1 MATFDERAREWD
13 TDDRRRVAAGVATAI
28 RSAVALTP
36 AMRTVEVG
44 AGTGL
49 LGLALADDVGELVL
63 AEPSSGML
71 EVAREKLAILDRP
84 GTSAVAF
91 DLVSDPPLVPPFDLA
106 ISQLVLH
113 HIEDTA
119 AALRAIAAMLRH
131 GGRLAL
137 SDLDAEDGS
146 FHDPDAEGIHHL
158 GFDRDRLRGL
168 AEAAGFADVAFRTAH
183 VYENE
188 RGSFPM
194 FLLTATRT

>member
-1 MATFDERAREWD
+1 
-13 TDDRRRVAAGVATAI
+13 
-28 RSAVALTP
+28 
-36 AMRTVEVG
+36 MRTIEVG

-71 EVAREKLAILDRP
+71 EVAREKLTRLDRP

-119 AALRAIAAMLRH
+119 AALRAIAAMVRP

-168 AEAAGFADVAFRTAH
+168 AEAAGFADVAFTTAH

-194 FLLTATRT
+194 FLLTATRA